1 MDIPTVD
8 AAYRS
13 ASTARMLASRLVAEI
28 SDGRLL
34 PGTRLPTERAIA
46 EMSGLPRSAVRQAL
60 TELAEHG
67 LVERRHG
74 SGTYVVDPKYSETV
88 PALSMIA
95 DDIAPLHL
103 IEVRAAL
110 EPAVS
115 RLAAR
120 HATMRNL
127 QSLERILAELDR
139 CGSDVARFATLD
151 ESFHVGLAEA
161 TRNPMMVWLYRQMNA
176 VRGRTQWMTVQDE
189 KLTADR
195 IAEYN
200 RLHRQIF
207 EAVASRDAD
216 DAARQMAQH
225 MTEARA
231 DFLQDGSAA
240 SGL

>member
-1 MDIPTVD
+1 
-8 AAYRS
+8 
-13 ASTARMLASRLVAEI
+13 MLASRLIADI
-28 SDGRLL
+28 SDGRLS
-34 PGTRLPTERAIA
+34 PGTRLPTERALA
-46 EMSGLPRSAVRQAL
+46 DMTGLPRSAVRQAL
-60 TELAEHG
+60 TKLAKHG

-74 SGTYVVDPKYSETV
+74 SGTYVVDPKFSESV

-103 IEVRAAL
+103 IEVRTAL

-127 QSLERILAELDR
+127 QTLEGTLAELDQ
-139 CGSDVARFATLD
+139 CGGDIARFAALD
-151 ESFHVGLAEA
+151 ESFHVALAEA

-189 KLTADR
+189 KLTAER
-195 IAEYN
+195 IADYN

-216 DAARQMAQH
+216 EAARRMARH
-225 MTEARA
+225 MAEARA
-231 DFLQDGSAA
+231 DFLQDGQPA